1 MKYLFHLA
9 TFLLP
14 LLTIAQTEAKI
25 INADIRGHACAGGF
39 GLCSIQVP
47 SETDLNKAIS
57 TSKLVATRQSG
68 NSFILEIDK
77 QQLTESEQKSLVG
90 KSLTLI
96 LQKETV
102 VFVQEADLV
111 IDEKTLIYLGIDYKN
126 NLLKAGHYP
135 MEITSE
141 KILVTIILSYN

>member
-14 LLTIAQTEAKI
+14 LLAIAQTEAKI

-39 GLCSIQVP
+39 GLCSLQVP
-47 SETDLNKAIS
+47 PETVLNKTTG
-57 TSKLVATRQSG
+57 TSKIVVIRQSG
-68 NSFILEIDK
+68 NSFVLEIDK

-90 KSLTLI
+90 KSLALI
-96 LQKETV
+96 SQKEIV
-102 VFVQEADLV
+102 IFVQEADLI
-111 IDEKTLIYLGIDYKN
+111 IDEKTLMYLGIDYKYN
-126 NLLKAGHYP
+126 FLKAGHYA

>member
-14 LLTIAQTEAKI
+14 LLCIAQTEAKI

-47 SETDLNKAIS
+47 PETDLNKAIS
-57 TSKLVATRQSG
+57 TSKLVATHQAD

-77 QQLTESEQKSLVG
+77 HQLTESEQKSLVG
-90 KSLTLI
+90 KSLALI
-96 LQKETV
+96 SQKETV
-102 VFVQEADLV
+102 FFFQEANLI
-111 IDEKTLIYLGIDYKN
+111 IDEKTLIYLGINYKF
-126 NLLKAGHYP
+126 NLLKAGNYP

-141 KILVTIILSYN
+141 KILVTITLSYN